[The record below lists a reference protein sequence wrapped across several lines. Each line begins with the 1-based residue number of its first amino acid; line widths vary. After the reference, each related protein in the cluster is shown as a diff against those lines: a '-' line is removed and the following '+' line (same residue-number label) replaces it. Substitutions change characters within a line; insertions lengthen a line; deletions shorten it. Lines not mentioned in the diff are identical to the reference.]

1 MKISEFRKLIREE
14 VRKVIK
20 EGVSKAELKTMK
32 ATAGWDATYKQ
43 LAFDV
48 PGSWPSYIVSDIEV
62 VPFEKGA
69 KEVLDY
75 ANDYGATPAQVKEIA
90 AKLKVLKTKGT
101 KFVLYAF
108 ESDLNLGV
116 L

>member
-1 MKISEFRKLIREE
+1 MKVSQFRKLIREE
-14 VRKVIK
+14 VRRALK

-32 ATAGWDATYKQ
+32 ATVGYVMNEGPVY
-43 LAFDV
+43 DV
-48 PGSWPSYIVSDIEV
+48 PKSWPSYIVSDIEV
-62 VPFEKGA
+62 VPFDKGA

-75 ANDYGATPAQVKEIA
+75 ANNYGANPTQVKEIA
-90 AKLKVLKTKGT
+90 AKLKELKTKGT